1 MDKQSLLQGVKK
13 KALELDKNTR
23 SAKTKAHLLISL
35 CLESLWPWVSV
46 SPCFHQLRQTSLSS
60 CSLSLSLFVYFPG
73 YFKFNLKSSEFF
85 LDAFVL
91 FLGFLDSFLSFY
103 PPSFPFDS
111 FRLGPVDRVWHWL
124 ITSVH
129 RSIAWLLIESF
140 CKCFFLHEN
149 QYSCILI

>member
-91 FLGFLDSFLSFY
+91 FLGFLDSF
-103 PPSFPFDS
+103 
-111 FRLGPVDRVWHWL
+111 RLGPVDRVWHWL